1 MIQKTILLRIFIALI
16 FMVLVAACGPYMHQP
31 MRTRRAVIG
40 PETPAKKVLLDLPK
54 AKEKIVVA
62 VYKFRD
68 QTGQYKASENGAN
81 WSTAVTQG
89 ATTILIR
96 ALEESGWFIP
106 IERENMGN
114 LLNERKIIR
123 TSRAQYEGGD
133 ENNSSLLPPLLF
145 AGVILEGGII
155 SYESNIL
162 TGGAGIRY
170 FGADASGQYREDRV
184 SIYIRAVSSSN
195 GKVLKTVYTTKS
207 ILSQEVSVGLFRY
220 VKTKRLLEAET
231 GFTYN
236 EPSEICVTEAIEKAV
251 ESLII
256 EGVQDKL
263 WALQNP
269 KDTASVSFNNYLDEK
284 QTNYKTDPLGRILE
298 KDNRGKLIMGGSFG
312 SNSFLGDYTAGE
324 IRPKTIFS
332 MGVALNS
339 HLSVDSEIGYRGL
352 MVQKKVNDYSMSSDL
367 SIRYVFLPYDKL
379 TPYFSVGGGYDYHST
394 GVGLSR
400 DMYLPKLNGSIGLEY
415 MVRKKLGL
423 SVSSGWN
430 YYLSDRFDGT
440 RSGRYNDV
448 GWGISIGMK
457 LYIFNL
463 KQKSAYY

>member
-1 MIQKTILLRIFIALI
+1 MLRNFIVLI
-16 FMVLVAACGPYMHQP
+16 SMVLVAACGSYMHQP
-31 MRTRRAVIG
+31 MQTRRAIIG
-40 PETPAKKVLLDLPK
+40 PETPAKKILLDLPK
-54 AKEKIVVA
+54 AQEKIVVA

-68 QTGQYKASENGAN
+68 QTGQYKASETGAN

-106 IERENMGN
+106 IERENMAN

-133 ENNSSLLPPLLF
+133 QNNESMLPPLLF

-184 SIYIRAVSSSN
+184 SIYIRAVSSAN

-251 ESLII
+251 ESLIL
-256 EGVQDKL
+256 EGVQDKI

-269 KDTASVSFNNYLDEK
+269 KDTASVAMTNYLEEK
-284 QTNYKTDPLGRILE
+284 QTNYKTDPLGRVLE
-298 KDNRGKLIMGGSFG
+298 KNNRGKLVLGISAG
-312 SNSFLGDYTAGE
+312 SNKFIGDYTAGE
-324 IRPKTIFS
+324 IRPKSSIAI
-332 MGVALNS
+332 GAALNS
-339 HLSVDSEIGYRGL
+339 HLYLDSESGYRGL
-352 MVQKKVNDYSMSSDL
+352 WVQNKVNDNSMFSDL
-367 SIRYVFLPYDKL
+367 SLRYVFLPYDKF
-379 TPYFSVGGGYDYHST
+379 TPFLSLGGGFDYHKS
-394 GVGLSR
+394 GVGLSGNEI
-400 DMYLPKLNGSIGLEY
+400 LPKLNGSFGMEY
-415 MVRKKLGL
+415 MASKKIGF

-430 YYLSDRFDGT
+430 YYLNDQFDGAQN
-440 RSGRYNDV
+440 GRYNDA
-448 GWGISIGMK
+448 GWGISVGIKFYFYK
-457 LYIFNL
+457 LR
-463 KQKSAYY
+463 QKVAYF

>member
-1 MIQKTILLRIFIALI
+1 MQKTILLRISIALI

-31 MRTRRAVIG
+31 LRTRRAVIG
-40 PETPAKKVLLDLPK
+40 PETPAKKILLDLPK
-54 AKEKIVVA
+54 AQEKIVVA

-68 QTGQYKASENGAN
+68 QTGQYKASETGAN

-106 IERENMGN
+106 IERENMAN

-133 ENNSSLLPPLLF
+133 QNNESLLPPLLF

-184 SIYIRAVSSSN
+184 SIYIRAVSSAN

-207 ILSQEVSVGLFRY
+207 ILSQEVSIGLFRY
-220 VKTKRLLEAET
+220 VKSKRLLEAET

-251 ESLII
+251 EGLIL

-263 WALQNP
+263 WNLKEP
-269 KDTASVSFNNYLDEK
+269 KDTSSVAF
-284 QTNYKTDPLGRILE
+284 TNYQNEKRINYNSDPLGRILE
-298 KDNRGKLIMGGSFG
+298 KDNRGKLTLGVAAG
-312 SNSFLGDYTAGE
+312 SNSFYGDYTAGE
-324 IRPKTIFS
+324 IRPKTSFLIGTS
-332 MGVALNS
+332 LTN
-339 HLSVDSEIGYRGL
+339 HLYLDANLGYRGL
-352 MVQKKVNDYSMSSDL
+352 MVSKKVDDYSYFSDL
-367 SIRYVFLPYDKL
+367 SFRYVFLPYDKIS
-379 TPYFSVGGGYDYHST
+379 PYLSIGGG
-394 GVGLSR
+394 
-400 DMYLPKLNGSIGLEY
+400 
-415 MVRKKLGL
+415 
-423 SVSSGWN
+423 
-430 YYLSDRFDGT
+430 FD
-440 RSGRYNDV
+440 
-448 GWGISIGMK
+448 
-457 LYIFNL
+457 
-463 KQKSAYY
+463 